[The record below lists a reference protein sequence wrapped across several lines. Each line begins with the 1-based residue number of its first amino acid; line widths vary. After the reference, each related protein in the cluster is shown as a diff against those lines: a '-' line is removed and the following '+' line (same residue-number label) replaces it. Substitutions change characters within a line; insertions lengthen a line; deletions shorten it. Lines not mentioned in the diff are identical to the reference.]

1 MKKVTLVE
9 LTAFDKII
17 PLASAYLLGYA
28 RQDRDIRENLDIRIY
43 DAPVTADRDAILADL
58 ERDPSDVYALSCYL
72 WNMGMVRW
80 LMDHLAASVPGA
92 RFILGGP
99 QVMNHATSY
108 SAPGQENISF
118 CNGEGEITFQ
128 SYLREILRDEPDL
141 AKVPGLSF
149 WRGQELVTTERPP
162 RLTDLD
168 EIPSPFTSGLFEPG
182 KYTFGILETN
192 RGCPYNC
199 GFCFWGAA
207 TNSKVNR
214 FSTERVL
221 GDITW
226 MSEHG
231 FGTFFLADANWGLA
245 SRDIDFTRHMVECRE
260 RTGYPMMVSINSA
273 KNKPDRVTE
282 IIQILVSGGLLTSQP
297 ISLQSTDEGVLHLIN
312 RSNIRRESYTSLQR
326 SLREQEISS
335 YIEMIWP
342 LPGETLDTF
351 RKGVTELC
359 RSQAD
364 TILLYPQLLLHN
376 TPIYENRE
384 RFAIEVER
392 VPDEAAEADVV
403 VGTNWVTRDD
413 YETGLWI
420 YYAQECLY
428 NLRGLY
434 YLANYLDRTGQ
445 LSFGDLFTTVAGFLR
460 GRPELPLSLFIAD
473 SVRGLGLYHLVN
485 TGELAHLILHA
496 EREQFD
502 THLADF
508 VATQPFWAD
517 LDAQAMFELDLLA
530 RPYIYREYP
539 RIPSYSFSRLRVER
553 RDRRTIEVTVPQAAS
568 ELLSDLDLAG
578 RRLGTDLLLRHPM
591 RRKLAFRDD
600 GDLAENFSYC
610 QGMTLHLRELL
621 AEWTTTE
628 PRPGQV
634 GPAALSDHDHR
645 TRPPVT

>member
-9 LTAFDKII
+9 LTAFERII
-17 PLASAYLLGYA
+17 PLASAYLMSYA
-28 RQDRDIRENLDIRIY
+28 RQDRDISENFDIRIY
-43 DAPVTADRDAILADL
+43 DAPVTADRNVILADL
-58 ERDPSDVYALSCYL
+58 EREPSDIYALSCYL
-72 WNMGMVRW
+72 WNMGLVRW
-80 LMDHLAASVPGA
+80 LMDRLGARVPGA
-92 RFILGGP
+92 QFILGGP
-99 QVMNHATSY
+99 QVMNHAASY
-108 SAPGQENISF
+108 SVPSQENVSF
-118 CNGEGEITFQ
+118 CNGEGEITFHA
-128 SYLREILRDEPDL
+128 YLREFLRDEPEL
-141 AKVPGLSF
+141 AEVPGLSF
-149 WRGQELVTTERPP
+149 WRDGQLVTTDRPP

-168 EIPSPFTSGLFEPG
+168 EIPSPFTGGLFEPG

-221 GDITW
+221 ADITW

-245 SRDIDFTRHMVECRE
+245 SRDVDFTRHMVECRE

-282 IIQILVSGGLLTSQP
+282 IVQILVEGGLLTSQP
-297 ISLQSTDEGVLHLIN
+297 ISLQSTDEGVLDLIN
-312 RSNIRRESYTSLQR
+312 RSNIRPNSYTSLQR
-326 SLREQEISS
+326 SLREHNISS

-342 LPGETLDTF
+342 LPGETLETF

-376 TPIYENRE
+376 TPIYDNRE
-384 RFAIEVER
+384 RFGIKVER
-392 VPDEAAEADVV
+392 VPDAAAEADVV
-403 VGTNWVTRDD
+403 VGTGWVTRDD

-445 LSFGDLFTTVAGFLR
+445 LSFGALFTAVAGFLR
-460 GRPELPLSLFIAD
+460 DRPDLPLSRFIAD

-496 EREQFD
+496 ERAHFDEQLTEF
-502 THLADF
+502 A
-508 VATQPFWAD
+508 AAQSFWAD
-517 LDAQAMFELDLLA
+517 PDARAMFELDLLA

-539 RIPSYSFSRLRVER
+539 RVPSYRFSRLRVEQ

-578 RRLGTDLLLRHPM
+578 RQLGTDLLLRHPM
-591 RRKLAFRDD
+591 RRKLALRDD
-600 GDLAENFSYC
+600 VDSAENFSYC

-621 AEWTTTE
+621 AEW
-628 PRPGQV
+628 
-634 GPAALSDHDHR
+634 A
-645 TRPPVT
+645 PVTGPGHP